1 MMAEPLAAALHGVAK
16 HYHGFTLGPLNLEI
30 PAGSIVG
37 LIGENG
43 AGKTTLLKLL
53 TGVNRPDA
61 GTVELL
67 SATPDDAAVRA
78 KIGVV
83 FEDAYFYESLT
94 PAQVGASLRGI
105 FGPVWDAGYFAALLE
120 QFHLPPKKS
129 IKELS
134 RGMRMKLNLASAL
147 AHRPELL
154 VLDEATSGLDPAA
167 RSEIL
172 DILLDFIQDER
183 HSVLLSS
190 HITTDLEQ
198 IADTIAYL
206 HHGQLLFAKNKDDLM
221 EEYGILRCSQQDLDR
236 LPPEWIAATCRTA
249 AGCESL
255 VHPRVSVLR
264 ALPGVVCDAASIGD
278 IMRLTSKEG

>member
-105 FGPVWDAGYFAALLE
+105 FGPAWDAGYFAALL
-120 QFHLPPKKS
+120 
-129 IKELS
+129 
-134 RGMRMKLNLASAL
+134 AAAL
-147 AHRPELL
+147 AHDPELL

-167 RSEIL
+167 RREIL

-264 ALPGVVCDAASIGD
+264 ALPGVVCDAASIDD

>member
-1 MMAEPLAAALHGVAK
+1 M
-16 HYHGFTLGPLNLEI
+16 
-30 PAGSIVG
+30 
-37 LIGENG
+37 
-43 AGKTTLLKLL
+43 
-53 TGVNRPDA
+53 
-61 GTVELL
+61 
-67 SATPDDAAVRA
+67 
-78 KIGVV
+78 
-83 FEDAYFYESLT
+83 
-94 PAQVGASLRGI
+94 
-105 FGPVWDAGYFAALLE
+105 
-120 QFHLPPKKS
+120 
-129 IKELS
+129 
-134 RGMRMKLNLASAL
+134 
-147 AHRPELL
+147 
-154 VLDEATSGLDPAA
+154 
-167 RSEIL
+167 

-236 LPPEWIAATCRTA
+236 LPPEWITA

-264 ALPGVVCDAASIGD
+264 ALPGVVCDAASIDD

>member
-1 MMAEPLAAALHGVAK
+1 MERISKPNYYLDIAQTVAK
-16 HYHGFTLGPLNLEI
+16 RGTCLRRKFGCI
-30 PAGSIVG
+30 IVKNDIIVSTG
-37 LIGENG
+37 YNG
-43 AGKTTLLKLL
+43 APRGRKNCCDM
-53 TGVNRPDA
+53 GFCQREHMGIPR
-61 GTVELL
+61 GERYELCR
-67 SATPDDAAVRA
+67 SVHA
-78 KIGVV
+78 
-83 FEDAYFYESLT
+83 
-94 PAQVGASLRGI
+94 
-105 FGPVWDAGYFAALLE
+105 
-120 QFHLPPKKS
+120 
-129 IKELS
+129 
-134 RGMRMKLNLASAL
+134 
-147 AHRPELL
+147 
-154 VLDEATSGLDPAA
+154 EANAIISAA

-264 ALPGVVCDAASIGD
+264 ALPGVVCDAASIDD

>member
-1 MMAEPLAAALHGVAK
+1 MLHLYWG
-16 HYHGFTLGPLNLEI
+16 
-30 PAGSIVG
+30 
-37 LIGENG
+37 NG
-43 AGKTTLLKLL
+43 KGKTTAAMGLALRALGHGRRVVIVQFLKDGTSGEIAPLRTAGATVYACPNAKFTWL
-53 TGVNRPDA
+53 MDENDKAQARAVSADA
-61 GTVELL
+61 
-67 SATPDDAAVRA
+67 
-78 KIGVV
+78 
-83 FEDAYFYESLT
+83 
-94 PAQVGASLRGI
+94 
-105 FGPVWDAGYFAALLE
+105 LE
-120 QFHLPPKKS
+120 K
-129 IKELS
+129 
-134 RGMRMKLNLASAL
+134 AL
-147 AHRPELL
+147 AQPFELL

-264 ALPGVVCDAASIGD
+264 ALPGVVCDAASIDD